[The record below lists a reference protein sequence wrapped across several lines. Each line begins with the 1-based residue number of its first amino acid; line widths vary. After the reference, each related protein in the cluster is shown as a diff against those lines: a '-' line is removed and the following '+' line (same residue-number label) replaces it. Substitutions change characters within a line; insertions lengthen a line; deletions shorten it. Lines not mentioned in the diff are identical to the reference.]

1 MLQDVV
7 GYADQCIFFAVHAS
21 VFADDGQT
29 VYVGV
34 YYESYI
40 VLAGFHQVHDVA
52 QVLLQRFGVV
62 LEVACRLAIEFFNVL
77 HAQCFEQLGQDD
89 TAHGV
94 HTVDGYVEVSLADS
108 LYIHQVESQHAI
120 NMLLVISQVFAV
132 SSKFV
137 NFGVFES
144 LGLGYAEHLVAFFLV
159 QEFTLFVQ
167 QFQGIPLTG
176 IV

>member
-1 MLQDVV
+1 M
-7 GYADQCIFFAVHAS
+7 
-21 VFADDGQT
+21 
-29 VYVGV
+29 
-34 YYESYI
+34 
-40 VLAGFHQVHDVA
+40 
-52 QVLLQRFGVV
+52 
-62 LEVACRLAIEFFNVL
+62 L

-144 LGLGYAEHLVAFFLV
+144 SASAMRSTSLPSSLFRNSPFSFNSFRAFH
-159 QEFTLFVQ
+159 
-167 QFQGIPLTG
+167 
-176 IV
+176 